1 MAKQHHSEMKSGPA
15 AAGAATAMAAER
27 APANPVTGLGVEHEK
42 IARLA
47 YQDWQERGSPDGS
60 AEEDWLRAEREL
72 GMLIGKAE

>member
-1 MAKQHHSEMKSGPA
+1 MVKQHHSEMKSGAA

-27 APANPVTGLGVEHEK
+27 APASPATGLGVEHEK

-47 YQDWQERGSPDGS
+47 YQYWQERGSPDGS
-60 AEEDWLRAEREL
+60 PEEDWLRAEREL